1 MVFDSSP
8 WISDGFLIF
17 DASLDDANNQNHGH
31 RLRRQIGT
39 MAGGGVPR
47 CLARCLSR
55 SLAASLA
62 AYALAR
68 ARAGCVLQQL
78 QL

>member
-1 MVFDSSP
+1 MGLEPWQVVVF
-8 WISDGFLIF
+8 LA
-17 DASLDDANNQNHGH
+17 AS
-31 RLRRQIGT
+31 
-39 MAGGGVPR
+39 
-47 CLARCLSR
+47 LARCLSR